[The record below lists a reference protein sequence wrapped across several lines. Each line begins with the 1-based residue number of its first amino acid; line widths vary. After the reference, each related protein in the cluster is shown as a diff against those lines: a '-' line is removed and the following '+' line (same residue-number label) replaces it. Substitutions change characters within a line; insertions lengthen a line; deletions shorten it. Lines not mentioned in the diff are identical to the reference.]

1 MLCGV
6 RSASVAGDPP
16 INDIDKQVP
25 IANGRILGHNGNS
38 ALALEI
44 GVIQR
49 SLLHLLIYTE
59 DAALMQHG
67 VHQCG
72 LSVVNVRNDGN
83 IAPKRIGNRGSP
95 HRRTNPI

>member
-1 MLCGV
+1 MPWCV
-6 RSASVAGDPP
+6 HNIDHEVA
-16 INDIDKQVP
+16 VP
-25 IANGRILGHNGNS
+25 NGRILGHNGNS

-49 SLLHLLIYTE
+49 ALLHLLIYTE

-67 VHQCG
+67 VHQCC